1 MVASVFVLV
10 FAAPGHAATIDL
22 RFENCQK
29 ADCETF
35 LVYTAA
41 PGEAN
46 DLVIEGSSSPAASS
60 SPASY
65 PNRRVI
71 FRDPGADVSFAPV
84 CHRLEDGAVSCLAQT
99 VRAVL
104 GDGDD
109 QASLVGQQ
117 AASIDGG
124 AGVDVLTGGS
134 GHDELIGGA
143 GADALYGRGGQDTLK
158 EGDPGGG
165 LVRSADVY
173 DGEEGTD
180 AVSYRGSRV
189 GVVVDLGRPTQ
200 AGHPGEGDRLSSIE
214 EAVGGTARDVLR
226 GDGGPNRLDGEE
238 GPDLIEGREGD
249 DSAIGGIGEDL
260 VSGGAG
266 NDELSPTL
274 KGRFAPNSVAP
285 RARPESNRLL
295 CGTGDDIAETLTT
308 GDLVASDCERA
319 RPEGVLEATG
329 SHLPLSSLRAP
340 LLFVVPDCSDGVAC
354 GGPTTIA
361 VRVARS
367 RGRLRRGTLLAR
379 RTTVL
384 DGSGRVTSGGPVR
397 LSSQGAR
404 LVRRYRRI
412 VAEVQVSGFGLP
424 KASTGYLIVLRSPG
438 PSRA

>member
-1 MVASVFVLV
+1 MASVFVLV

-46 DLVIEGSSSPAASS
+46 DLVIEASSSPAESS

-104 GDGDD
+104 GDGND

-124 AGVDVLTGGS
+124 AGVDVLTGGG

-143 GADALYGRGGQDTLK
+143 GADALYGRGGEDTLR

-165 LVRSADVY
+165 LARSADVY

-189 GVVVDLGRPTQ
+189 GVVVDLKRPTQ
-200 AGHPGEGDRLSSIE
+200 AGQPGEGDRLSGIE
-214 EAVGGTARDVLR
+214 EAVGGRARDVLR

-249 DSAIGGIGEDL
+249 DAVIGGIGEDL

-266 NDELSPTL
+266 NDEVFPTSS
-274 KGRFAPNSVAP
+274 RTFAPNSFGS
-285 RARPESNRLL
+285 ARPESNRLL
-295 CGTGDDIAETLTT
+295 CGTGDDIADGLTT

-319 RPEGVLEATG
+319 RPEGGVEATG

-340 LLFVVPDCSDGVAC
+340 LLFVVPDCSDGVTC
-354 GGPTTIA
+354 GGATTIA

-404 LVRRYRRI
+404 LVRSYRRI
-412 VAEVQVSGFGLP
+412 VAEVQVNEGGLP

-438 PSRA
+438 PSRS